1 MTATVTI
8 VTEERTGVVM
18 VPTAAIS
25 EADGKKSVRVWKN
38 GRPTATEV
46 TTGLVSG
53 TNTEILSGVAL
64 GDKVVST
71 AFSISTAAKSS
82 GFSLFGAGN
91 RSRSSSSSSSSTST
105 KSSSSQGGDAGG
117 PPPGM

>member
-1 MTATVTI
+1 
-8 VTEERTGVVM
+8 M

-25 EADGKKSVRVWKN
+25 ESDGKKIVRVWKN
-38 GRPTATEV
+38 GRPAPVEV

-53 TNTEILSGVAL
+53 ENTEILKGVNL

-71 AFSISTAAKSS
+71 AFSITTSAKSS
-82 GFSLFGAGN
+82 GFSLFGGN
-91 RSRSSSSSSSSTST
+91 RSRSSGSSSSSSS
-105 KSSSSQGGDAGG
+105 KSGASAGGGMGG